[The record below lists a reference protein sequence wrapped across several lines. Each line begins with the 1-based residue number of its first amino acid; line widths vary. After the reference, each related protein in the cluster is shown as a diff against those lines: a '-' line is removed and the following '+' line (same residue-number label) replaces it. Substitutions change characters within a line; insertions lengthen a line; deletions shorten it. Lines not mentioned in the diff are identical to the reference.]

1 LKLLRQILLRV
12 LTTHVAWPILISIGL
27 LCTVSILALEL
38 VSPERAS
45 RQQVWLAVGGGVLLI
60 SLLPHYQVIGRI
72 AWALYGFTLL
82 LLVAV
87 FLAPE
92 VAYTHRWF
100 TFPGGTL
107 FQPSEL
113 AKISFVLV
121 LAWYLRHRK
130 DLHTLGGLVVPF
142 LLALIPAAL
151 ILQEPDLGT
160 ALLFPLVLF
169 AMLVAAR
176 ARMKHLVTIAVVAL
190 LALPGAYPFLRPY
203 QQTRVLSQIKVVTGQ
218 AENDAAY
225 IMGPGHQPYL
235 SKIAIGSGGLT
246 GHGAEG
252 GRAIT
257 RSLPEAYTDFIY
269 AVVGAEWGFVGC
281 TLVLLF
287 YLGFFAA
294 SVEIAGST
302 RDMFGR
308 LLVVGLACMILA
320 QATINLSMTVG
331 LAPVVGVA
339 LPFVSYGGSSLLAS
353 LLAAELLLN
362 VSVRRNSKQ

>member
-1 LKLLRQILLRV
+1 
-12 LTTHVAWPILISIGL
+12 VAWPILISIGL

-38 VSPERAS
+38 VSPDRAS
-45 RQQVWLAVGGGVLLI
+45 KQQLWLAIGGGVLLVA
-60 SLLPHYQVIGRI
+60 LLPHYQFLGRI
-72 AWALYGFTLL
+72 AWALYGFTLA

-100 TFPGGTL
+100 TLPGGTQ

-130 DLHTLGGLVVPF
+130 DLHTLSGLVVPF
-142 LLALIPAAL
+142 MLALIPAAL

-169 AMLVAAR
+169 AMLIAAR
-176 ARMKHLVTIAVVAL
+176 ARMKHLVLIAIVAL
-190 LALPGAYPFLRPY
+190 FALPGAFPFLRLY
-203 QQTRVLSQIKVVTGQ
+203 QQERILSMGT
-218 AENDAAY
+218 A
-225 IMGPGHQPYL
+225 IMHPDDQSHLSGKGYQPYL
-235 SKIAIGSGGLT
+235 SKIAIGSGGFS

-353 LLAAELLLN
+353 LLAAGLLLN
-362 VSVRRNSKQ
+362 VSVRRNAKSQ

>member
-1 LKLLRQILLRV
+1 MRNLKAILLRV

-38 VSPERAS
+38 VSPERAAK
-45 RQQVWLAVGGGVLLI
+45 QQIWLCIGAGVILVALF
-60 SLLPHYQVIGRI
+60 PHYHILGRV
-72 AWALYGFTLL
+72 AWALYGFTLF

-87 FLAPE
+87 FFAPE

-100 TFPGGTL
+100 TLPGGTQ
-107 FQPSEL
+107 FQPSEV

-130 DLHTLGGLVVPF
+130 DLQTLGGLVVPF
-142 LLALIPAAL
+142 LLALVPAVL

-160 ALLFPLVLF
+160 ALLFPLVLY
-169 AMLVAAR
+169 AMLVAAG
-176 ARMKHLVTIAVVAL
+176 ARMKHLVLIAVVAI
-190 LALPGAYPFLRPY
+190 LAMPGAYPFLRPY
-203 QQTRVLSQIKVVTGQ
+203 QQDRIKSQLLVVTGRETEAHRSGDNFQ
-218 AENDAAY
+218 RH
-225 IMGPGHQPYL
+225 MSL
-235 SKIAIGSGGLT
+235 VAIGSGGFT

-252 GRAIT
+252 GRAIVKI
-257 RSLPEAYTDFIY
+257 LPEAYTDFIY

-281 TLVLLF
+281 ALVLLF

-294 SVEIAGST
+294 CIEIGGST

-308 LLVVGLACMILA
+308 LLVVGLACIILG

-339 LPFVSYGGSSLLAS
+339 LPFVSYGGSSLLTS
-353 LLAAELLLN
+353 LLAAGLILN
-362 VSVRRNSKQ
+362 VSVRRAKRT